1 MTAPSMTVVTRVTED
16 AGCMIAVVLAVIG
29 AVLVVLGVLVLASVM
44 SVGTAPWW
52 VLVGVG
58 LLLVLVGW
66 WMRRGTPVV

>member
-1 MTAPSMTVVTRVTED
+1 MTVVTRVTED

>member
-1 MTAPSMTVVTRVTED
+1 
-16 AGCMIAVVLAVIG
+16 MIAVVLAVIG